1 MDEQYKI
8 KQVKE
13 LMIMENNINPIIVNG
28 VNIYPFQSFEE
39 LLEYISG
46 KKGILVAINA
56 EKILHATD
64 QTRDIINR
72 NIGYCD
78 GIGAVMALKKH
89 GYKDVAKIPGCELWL
104 KIIASTYKAGK
115 TFYLVGSKQEVIEA
129 TVSKLKEEFPGINI
143 VNYRNGYINSDEE
156 KQSLLNDIATKKP
169 DVVFVA
175 MGSPKQELLME
186 EMSER
191 HSAIYQGLGG
201 SFDVYT
207 GRVERAPKWWVDH
220 NLEFAYRLIKQP
232 SRIKRQIH
240 LVKFLILLKLGKI

>member
-1 MDEQYKI
+1 MQDNR
-8 KQVKE
+8 VE
-13 LMIMENNINPIIVNG
+13 LNG
-28 VNIYPFQSFEE
+28 VKVHPFKSFDE
-39 LLEYISG
+39 LLNYVCG
-46 KKGILVAINA
+46 RKGILVAINA

-78 GIGAVMALKKH
+78 GFGAVMALKKH
-89 GYKDVAKIPGCELWL
+89 GYDAAKIPGCELWL
-104 KIIASTYKAGK
+104 KIIEALYTKDK
-115 TFYLVGSKQEVIEA
+115 TFYLVGGKPEVIES
-129 TVSKLKEEFPGINI
+129 TVMKLKKDFPGINI
-143 VNYRNGYINSDEE
+143 VNYRDGYIKSEDER
-156 KQSLLNDIATKKP
+156 QALINDIVAKRP

-186 EMSER
+186 EMSKK

-207 GRVERAPKWWVDH
+207 GNVERAPEWWVNH
-220 NLEFAYRLIKQP
+220 NLEWAYRLIKQP

-240 LVKFLILLKLGKI
+240 LVRFWILVKSGKI

>member
-1 MDEQYKI
+1 
-8 KQVKE
+8 
-13 LMIMENNINPIIVNG
+13 MEDKRISVNG
-28 VNIYPFQSFEE
+28 VKINPFTSFNE
-39 LLEYISG
+39 LLDHVVHH
-46 KKGILVAINA
+46 KGILVAINA
-56 EKILHATD
+56 EKILHATP

-78 GIGAVMALKKH
+78 GIGAVMALRRH
-89 GYKDVAKIPGCELWL
+89 GQKQAVKLPGCELWL
-104 KIIASTYKAGK
+104 KIIAALYKDGK
-115 TFYLVGSKQEVIEA
+115 RFYLVGSKQEVIEA
-129 TVSKLKEEFPGINI
+129 TVAKLEQEFAGIDI
-143 VNYRNGYINSDEE
+143 VGYRNGYIKTEE
-156 KQSLLNDIATKKP
+156 ERKALIDDIAARRP

-191 HSAIYQGLGG
+191 HPAIYQGLGG

-207 GRVERAPKWWVDH
+207 DYVKRAPQWWVRH

-240 LVKFLILLKLGKI
+240 LVRFWLLVKLGRI

>member
-1 MDEQYKI
+1 MNKI
-8 KQVKE
+8 DPVT
-13 LMIMENNINPIIVNG
+13 VNG
-28 VNIYPFQSFEE
+28 VNINPFRSFEE
-39 LLEYISG
+39 LLDYILG

-89 GYKDVAKIPGCELWL
+89 GCRNVVKIPGCELWL
-104 KIIASTYKAGK
+104 KIIASTYKQEK
-115 TFYLVGSKQEVIEA
+115 TYYLVGSKQEVIEA
-129 TVSKLKEEFPGINI
+129 TVSTLKTEFPGINI
-143 VNYRNGYINSDEE
+143 VNYRNGYIKTEEE
-156 KQSLLNDIATKKP
+156 KQQLIDDIASKKP

-186 EMSER
+186 EMFEK
-191 HSAIYQGLGG
+191 HPAIYQGLGG

-207 GRVERAPKWWVDH
+207 GRVERAPEWWVRH
-220 NLEFAYRLIKQP
+220 NLEFAYRLIRQP

-240 LVKFLILLKLGKI
+240 LVRFLILLYLGKL